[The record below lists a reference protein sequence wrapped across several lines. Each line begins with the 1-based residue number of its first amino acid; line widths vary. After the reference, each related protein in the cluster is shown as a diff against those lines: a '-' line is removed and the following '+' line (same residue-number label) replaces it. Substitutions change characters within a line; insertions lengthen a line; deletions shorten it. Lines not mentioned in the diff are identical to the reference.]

1 MTSIVGHDRPKKVC
15 VFIDINM
22 LAATVNC
29 PINYQRL
36 KDWLVGQREGVIF
49 KAYCGETR
57 KSERESFY
65 DLLRRLDF
73 DVCVVQNP
81 RSHNR
86 FAKDDEEIRRA
97 ICCEIAWNMRD
108 LLASGYYDTFVL
120 VSGAF
125 ELATIV
131 SKVRQRGIEVEVAFF
146 EDSCSP
152 ALRSRATAF
161 RPLKIEKLA
170 QTEAR
175 GEGDPAVCFRHSKRA
190 LVSAGAGCG

>member
-1 MTSIVGHDRPKKVC
+1 MTSIVGQSRPNKVC

-22 LAATVNC
+22 LAAVVNC
-29 PINYQRL
+29 PINFQRL

-57 KSERESFY
+57 KTERDSFY
-65 DLLRRLDF
+65 EYLRRLDF
-73 DVCVVQNP
+73 EVSVVQNP
-81 RSHNR
+81 RSNNHL
-86 FAKDDEEIRRA
+86 AKDDEEIRRA

-161 RPLKIEKLA
+161 RPLKIEKL
-170 QTEAR
+170 TEAR
-175 GEGDPAVCFRHSKRA
+175 GEGDTTASFRGVKRT
-190 LVSAGAGCG
+190 VVREVAGCS